1 MFKQLY
7 NKLHK
12 TQQADGYETLADYL
26 RDTELPIYY
35 LDPKSETTTLV
46 GTVPRMKV
54 ITDDTQNVLI
64 DLSYPMIPLISEYK
78 QDSMIQ
84 FNGTDIVIS
93 PKGMT
98 QEHLYVPVEVFVH
111 IGNEIVT
118 EKSYKMP
125 IEYGQT
131 KVHHTIPCEQIAQK
145 AVTSVC
151 GRFEAFMVKEQ
162 PTLLLDT
169 WQFVDGALHVYTKV
183 VDVVVTKTYINGVPQ
198 EVQMTPTLATA
209 DINGL
214 SCFALKMGYE
224 QAEDLTELLAP
235 SHKYNT
241 EIAIDNEDGI
251 DTLHISKSVNTDNFP
266 DEYDVVK
273 PFIDYLS
280 GYGYYIDDEMVYDYY
295 EQQKELQKGNY
306 DTSKG
311 NHI

>member
-12 TQQADGYETLADYL
+12 AQQADGYDTLVDYL
-26 RDTELPIYY
+26 RDAELPIYY

-46 GTVPRMKV
+46 GTVPRIKAV
-54 ITDDTQNVLI
+54 ADDTQNILI
-64 DLSYPMIPLISEYK
+64 DLSYPMIPLISAYK
-78 QDSMIQ
+78 SDNIIQ

-93 PKGMT
+93 PKEMT
-98 QEHLYVPVEVFVH
+98 QEQLYVPVQVFVH
-111 IGNEIVT
+111 IGDET
-118 EKSYKMP
+118 LEEASYRMS

-145 AVTSVC
+145 TVSSIC
-151 GRFEAFMVKEQ
+151 KRFQAFTANEQ
-162 PTLLLDT
+162 PTLFVDT

-183 VDVVVTKTYINGVPQ
+183 AETVVTKAYINGVPQ
-198 EVQMTPTLATA
+198 ELQMTPTLATA

-214 SCFALKMGYE
+214 LCFALKMGYE
-224 QAEDLTELLAP
+224 QAEELTELLAP

-241 EIAIDNEDGI
+241 EIAINDEDGI
-251 DTLHISKSVNTDNFP
+251 DTLHITKSVNTDNFP

-295 EQQKELQKGNY
+295 EQQKELQKGRY

-311 NHI
+311 DHI

>member
-12 TQQADGYETLADYL
+12 TQQADGYETLTDYL
-26 RDTELPIYY
+26 RDAELPIYY

-46 GTVPRMKV
+46 GTVPRIKAV
-54 ITDDTQNVLI
+54 ADDTQNILI
-64 DLSYPMIPLISEYK
+64 DLSYPMIPLISAYK
-78 QDSMIQ
+78 SDNIIQ

-93 PKGMT
+93 PKEMT
-98 QEHLYVPVEVFVH
+98 QEHLYVPVQVFVH
-111 IGNEIVT
+111 IGDETVT
-118 EKSYKMP
+118 ETSYKMP

-145 AVTSVC
+145 AVASIC
-151 GRFEAFMVKEQ
+151 KRFEAFTVKEQ
-162 PTLLLDT
+162 PTLFVDT

-183 VDVVVTKTYINGVPQ
+183 AETVVTKAYINGVPQ
-198 EVQMTPTLATA
+198 ELQMTPTLATA

-214 SCFALKMGYE
+214 LCFALKMGYE
-224 QAEDLTELLAP
+224 QAEELTELLAP

-251 DTLHISKSVNTDNFP
+251 DTLHINKSVNTDNFP

-295 EQQKELQKGNY
+295 EQQKELQKGHY
-306 DTSKG
+306 GTSES